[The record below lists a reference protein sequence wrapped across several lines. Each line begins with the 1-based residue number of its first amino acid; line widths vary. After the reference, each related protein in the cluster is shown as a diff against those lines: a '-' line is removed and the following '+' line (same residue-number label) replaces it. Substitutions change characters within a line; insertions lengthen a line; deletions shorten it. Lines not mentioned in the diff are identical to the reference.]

1 MKATIATA
9 EIVPAV
15 MPFPS
20 STPTKPSPITSGKIH
35 WFWNPTPSQN
45 ETPTTAAFR

>member
-1 MKATIATA
+1 MKTTITTA

-20 STPTKPSPITSGKIH
+20 RTPAKPSPIMSGKIH
-35 WFWNPTPSQN
+35 WFWKPTPNQN
-45 ETPTTAAFR
+45 DSPTTAALR